1 MYGPAADVKGKIT
14 RATSQ
19 YRCSH
24 VSGLVQQVSRVL
36 LALMQ
41 SALPLLINLSAF
53 ADLTNTRVWG
63 KLV

>member
-24 VSGLVQQVSRVL
+24 VAGLVQQVSRVL